1 MYKYI
6 FLFFFSILVFIIY
19 KSQYFFYPIDEIV
32 ITSKDM
38 KYNQKKTNNY
48 IDSLYGKN
56 LLTIDIDE
64 IQKNIIS
71 DSWIR
76 DAEIAKLFPSKLTIN
91 IIQHTPI
98 AVYNSKIIT
107 SNGILIE
114 YSVLHENLPQI
125 DDYSNDI
132 KSANHILSTSL
143 KNLDKI
149 NLKVNKIVIYH
160 SLIEIYASNILLITD
175 KEKFEKNLKR
185 LINSF
190 KEIKDIYGKK
200 IISIDMRYS
209 NGFAIK

>member
-6 FLFFFSILVFIIY
+6 FLFIFGILIFITY
-19 KSQYFFYPIDEIV
+19 NSQFLFYPIDEIV
-32 ITSKDM
+32 ITSKN
-38 KYNQKKTNNY
+38 KEYNQKKINSY

-71 DSWIR
+71 DSWIK

-91 IIQHTPI
+91 IIQHIPI
-98 AVYNSKIIT
+98 AIYNSKIIT
-107 SNGILIE
+107 SNGILIK
-114 YSVLHENLPQI
+114 SLVLQENIPKI

-132 KSANHILSTSL
+132 ESANNILSTSL

-149 NLKVNKIVIYH
+149 NLRVNKIVIYH
-160 SLIEIYASNILLITD
+160 SLIKIYASNILLISD

-185 LINSF
+185 LISSF
-190 KEIKDIYGKK
+190 KEINQIYGKK

>member
-6 FLFFFSILVFIIY
+6 FLLILGILIFLTY
-19 KSQYFFYPIDEIV
+19 KSEYLFYPIDEI
-32 ITSKDM
+32 IIISKE
-38 KYNQKKTNNY
+38 KNYNQKKTNNY

-64 IQKNIIS
+64 IQKNITS

-91 IIQHTPI
+91 IIQHIPI
-98 AVYNSKIIT
+98 AIYNSKLIT
-107 SNGILIE
+107 SNGILIKPLA
-114 YSVLHENLPQI
+114 SHDNLPKI
-125 DDYSNDI
+125 DDYSNNI
-132 KSANHILSTSL
+132 QSANHILSTSL
-143 KNLDKI
+143 KNLNRI
-149 NLKVNKIVIYH
+149 NLEVNKIIIYH
-160 SLIEIYASNILLITD
+160 SLIKIYASNILLITD

-185 LINSF
+185 LTSSF
-190 KEIKDIYGKK
+190 NKIRETYDKE